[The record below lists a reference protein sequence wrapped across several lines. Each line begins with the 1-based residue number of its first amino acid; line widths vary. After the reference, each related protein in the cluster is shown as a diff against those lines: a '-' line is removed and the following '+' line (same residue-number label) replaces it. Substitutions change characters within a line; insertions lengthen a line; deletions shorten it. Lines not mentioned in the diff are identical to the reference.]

1 MTKKQAEQFNKMR
14 AALLRISKSYQ
25 TPAQLRKSSKK
36 QFGLDYEEAL
46 EMTYENIQGEAA
58 AAIKGVKEVPA

>member
-14 AALLRISKSYQ
+14 AALLRISKMYQ
-25 TPAQLRKSSKK
+25 TPAQLRKSSKS

-46 EMTYENIQGEAA
+46 EMTYENLQSEAA
-58 AAIKGVKEVPA
+58 AAVKGVKEVQP